1 MNGCEKKMACIHFSL
16 HNKFEPRIELNVQCF
31 RFPHKQKVD
40 VSNLYGFHKY
50 IMTKIQDKHTFC
62 RKLKRLVNFHL
73 KAVTNFCMTP

>member
-1 MNGCEKKMACIHFSL
+1 MKVMAQILMNGCEKKMACIHFSL

-50 IMTKIQDKHTFC
+50 IVTKFK
-62 RKLKRLVNFHL
+62 
-73 KAVTNFCMTP
+73 TNIHFVEC